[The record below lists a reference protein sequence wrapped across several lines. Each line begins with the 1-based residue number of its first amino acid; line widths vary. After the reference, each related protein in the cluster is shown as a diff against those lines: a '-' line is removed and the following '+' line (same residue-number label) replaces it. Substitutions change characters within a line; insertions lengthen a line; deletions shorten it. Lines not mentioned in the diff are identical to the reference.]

1 MSERVTIRLTE
12 GPLGPPAA
20 KPPAE
25 VGAWI
30 VFDGI
35 VRPAEDG
42 RPLAALVYEAYEP
55 MTTRELHR
63 LAQSTLATHQLLAI
77 AVEHSTGRV
86 AAGEAS
92 FRLSIG
98 ALHRAEAIRAAD
110 EFISA
115 MKKVVPL
122 WKTPEFGPVF
132 R

>member
-1 MSERVTIRLTE
+1 MSERVMIRLIE
-12 GPLGPPAA
+12 GPLGPHTAS
-20 KPPAE
+20 PPAGA
-25 VGAWI
+25 GAWI

-35 VRPAEDG
+35 VRPAEDC

-55 MTTRELHR
+55 MTSRELHR
-63 LAQSTLATHQLLAI
+63 LAQTAVAKHGLLAI
-77 AVEHSTGRV
+77 VVEHSTGRV

-98 ALHRAEAIRAAD
+98 ALHRAEAIRAAE

-122 WKTPEFGPVF
+122 WKTPEFG
-132 R
+132 

>member
-1 MSERVTIRLTE
+1 MNERITIQLIE
-12 GPLGPPAA
+12 GPLGPPTA
-20 KPPAE
+20 KPPAGT
-25 VGAWI
+25 GAWI

-35 VRPAEDG
+35 VRPSEAD

-55 MTTRELHR
+55 MTTRELRR
-63 LAQSTLATHQLLAI
+63 LAQTTLVTHQLLTI

-98 ALHRAEAIRAAD
+98 APHRAEAIRAAD

-115 MKKVVPL
+115 MKKVVPI
-122 WKTPEFGPVF
+122 WKTPDFA
-132 R
+132 

>member
-1 MSERVTIRLTE
+1 MSEPVTIRLIE
-12 GPLGPPAA
+12 GPLGPSPAR
-20 KPPAE
+20 PPAG
-25 VGAWI
+25 VGAWV

-35 VRPAEDG
+35 VRPAEEA

-55 MTTRELHR
+55 MTSRELHR
-63 LAQSTLATHQLLAI
+63 LAQTTVAKHGLLAI
-77 AVEHSTGRV
+77 VVEHSTGRV
-86 AAGEAS
+86 AAGETS

-122 WKTPEFGPVF
+122 WKTAEFN
-132 R
+132 

>member
-1 MSERVTIRLTE
+1 MSEQVTVQLVE
-12 GPLGPPAA
+12 GPLGPPTA
-20 KPPAE
+20 KPLAG

-35 VRPAEDG
+35 VRPSEDA

-55 MTTRELHR
+55 MTTRELRR
-63 LAQSTLATHQLLAI
+63 LAQATLTTHKLLSI

-98 ALHRAEAIRAAD
+98 AAHRAEAIRAAD

-122 WKTPEFGPVF
+122 WKTPEFA
-132 R
+132 

>member
-1 MSERVTIRLTE
+1 MSESVTIRLIE
-12 GPLGPPAA
+12 GPLGSPTV
-20 KPPAE
+20 KPPACA
-25 VGAWI
+25 GAWI
-30 VFDGI
+30 VFGGI

-63 LAQSTLATHQLLAI
+63 LAQSTLATHKLLSI
-77 AVEHSTGRV
+77 TVEHSTGRV

-98 ALHRAEAIRAAD
+98 APHRAEAIRAAD

-115 MKKVVPL
+115 MKKVVPI
-122 WKTPEFGPVF
+122 WKTPEFA
-132 R
+132 